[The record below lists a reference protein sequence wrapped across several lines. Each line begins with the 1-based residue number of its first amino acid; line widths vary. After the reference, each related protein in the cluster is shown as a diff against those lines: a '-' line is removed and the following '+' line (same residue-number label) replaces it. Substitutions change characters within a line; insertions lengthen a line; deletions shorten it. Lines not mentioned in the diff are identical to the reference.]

1 MGTENRKHA
10 RRDIELDVRIVAG
23 DGAPIRCWL
32 CDISK
37 GGARLATNQAS
48 GLPDEFILELS
59 SELRRWCRVVW
70 RTQEEAGVRFTP
82 APGSSA
88 GKVAASRKGRPSNK
102 LTSRY
107 PVMVKCA
114 KTGKAIPTGV
124 RISNQD
130 ELQNL
135 AAVRNFTRCPYCK
148 VLHGWTASE
157 AWVLDS

>member
-10 RRDIELDVRIVAG
+10 RRDIELDVRIVG
-23 DGAPIRCWL
+23 RDGVPIRCWL

-37 GGARLATNQAS
+37 GGARLATSQAS

-82 APGSSA
+82 GPGSSA
-88 GKVAASRKGRPSNK
+88 GKVAASQEGSRSNK

-107 PVMVKCA
+107 PVMMKCA

-124 RISNQD
+124 RIANKE
-130 ELQNL
+130 ELQTL
-135 AAVRNFTRCPYCK
+135 SAARSFTRCPHCK